1 MLRRLV
7 LVALVLMACLSV
19 IAAARPARA
28 QNAIRVKNVING
40 TLPDKSFFDS
50 AERGLQRA
58 QKELGIEYKTIELGE
73 DANKWEPGLDDAMAD
88 TDSYDILITGT
99 FQMADF
105 LTARADNYPDKKF
118 IIYDTDVDRTKC
130 KCANVYGVVYAQN
143 EGSYLAGVY
152 AAGMMKD
159 GTIPNLSGKHLIGAV
174 GGLDIP
180 VINDFIVGYEQG
192 AKSVDPE
199 VKLLKQYVGGD
210 KPFFDPAKGK
220 EIALSMYEQGADFVF
235 GIAGGSGQGIIDA
248 AKDKGK
254 YTIGVDSDQAT
265 IIGATDP
272 KAAQQILTSM
282 QKNVD
287 NSLFRALSLAKDGKL
302 PWGQLEEIGLAERG
316 VGLSKNDIYNKA
328 TPDTVKKLV
337 EQAEADIV
345 ACKITVATAFDQPR
359 PCNPAGGTAAAATP
373 AATASQ

>member
-1 MLRRLV
+1 MTKRLL
-7 LVALVLMACLSV
+7 LVAFLVMVTLSTLV
-19 IAAARPARA
+19 AAAPTRA
-28 QNAIRVKNVING
+28 QTAIRVKNVING

-58 QKELGIEYKTIELGE
+58 QKELGIQYKTIELGD
-73 DANKWEPGLDDAMAD
+73 DANKWELGLDDAMAD
-88 TDSYDILITGT
+88 TGSYDILIAGT
-99 FQMADF
+99 YQMADF
-105 LTARADNYPDKKF
+105 MTARADNYPDKKF

-130 KCANVYGVVYAQN
+130 KCANVYGVEYAQN

-152 AAGMMKD
+152 AAGMMRDAKL
-159 GTIPNLSGKHLIGAV
+159 PNLSGKGIIGAV

-180 VINDFIVGYEQG
+180 VINDFVVGYDQG
-192 AKSVDPE
+192 AKSVDP
-199 VKLLKQYVGGD
+199 KIQLLKQYVGGD

-235 GIAGGSGQGIIDA
+235 GIAGFSGQGVIDA

-254 YTIGVDSDQAT
+254 YAIGVDSDQAA

-302 PWGQLEEIGLAERG
+302 AWGQLEQIGLAEGG

-328 TPDTVKKLV
+328 TPDSVKKLV
-337 EQAEADIV
+337 DQAEADII
-345 ACKITVATAFDQPR
+345 ACKIKVNTAFEKAR
-359 PCNPAGGTAAAATP
+359 PCMPATGAAATA
-373 AATASQ
+373 AATASK